1 MYSTFTKWNALL
13 KRKGRKRGREGM
25 RRFSMYYIGR
35 FPRSIAQF
43 KGDKKNKA
51 ETVSNMGEFL
61 HFYLHVFA

>member
-1 MYSTFTKWNALL
+1 
-13 KRKGRKRGREGM
+13 M

-61 HFYLHVFA
+61 HFYLHVFT